1 MMPPEQEQID
11 HWIKVR
17 KESLRQTQDAIRTG
31 FFEKNNVPSQS
42 IYTGDAISHATLA
55 RAKFLN
61 GDPIEEVRAEFA
73 QAARCILKSF
83 RMAYDPAD
91 PDYVGDRWPPP
102 NPQYTGK
109 PGSVVEAKW
118 LDPGYGEVNWADVGE
133 VWFIEG
139 IDYAL
144 MAADF
149 ALAKELAGWFRDRPD
164 GVLMD
169 KEVNDY
175 AHDLKLCVLAA
186 WDEAL
191 ARLEAHAEYYR
202 AFPPTRNDYR
212 RNYCTL
218 TTALHGIAARDAE
231 RFNEGLRMQLEFHA
245 HEAKGELKDTSEEF
259 ICDHA
264 VALANLGLHRGLP
277 VTVEDD
283 RLPRGLLIEVG

>member
-1 MMPPEQEQID
+1 MMPPEQEQSD
-11 HWIKVR
+11 HWIKVS
-17 KESLRQTQDAIRTG
+17 KEDMDETWEAQRNGFYRQHNI
-31 FFEKNNVPSQS
+31 PLQS
-42 IYTGDAISHATLA
+42 VYTGISLSHASLA

-118 LDPGYGEVNWADVGE
+118 LDPGYGEVSWANVGE

-149 ALAKELAGWFRDRPD
+149 ALAKELAGWFRDPPD

-175 AHDLKLCVLAA
+175 AHDLKLCVLEA

-218 TTALHGIAARDAE
+218 TTALHGIAARDAA
-231 RFNEGLRMQLEFHA
+231 RFNEGLRMQLDFYA
-245 HEAKGELKDTSEEF
+245 HEANGEYRNTDQEF
-259 ICDHA
+259 ICDDA

-283 RLPRGLLIEVG
+283 RLPRRLLIEAA